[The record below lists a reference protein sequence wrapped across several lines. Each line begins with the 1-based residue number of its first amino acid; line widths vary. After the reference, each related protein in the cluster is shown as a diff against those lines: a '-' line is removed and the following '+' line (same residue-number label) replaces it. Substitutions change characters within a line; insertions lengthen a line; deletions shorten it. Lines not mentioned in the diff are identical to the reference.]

1 MITIQN
7 DSLGLPL
14 SAIGREQ
21 LRKLP
26 FADVCA
32 QILTILKKQRNPPA
46 PKWIT
51 DLFFFF
57 FPKENYLDFK
67 LVK

>member
-21 LRKLP
+21 LRKLL
-26 FADVCA
+26 FADVSA
-32 QILTILKKQRNPPA
+32 QIFTILKKERNSPASQRFAAN
-46 PKWIT
+46 I
-51 DLFFFF
+51 LL
-57 FPKENYLDFK
+57 KENYLDFK

>member
-21 LRKLP
+21 LRKLL
-26 FADVCA
+26 FADVSA
-32 QILTILKKQRNPPA
+32 QIFTILKKKRNPPA
-46 PKWIT
+46 SERFTANI
-51 DLFFFF
+51 LR
-57 FPKENYLDFK
+57 KENYLDFK